1 MEKKQVKKIVTM
13 GVSLV
18 VLLILGI
25 IYSLVFND
33 GRWVKEMYM
42 PDYIFSVKDIPIFII
57 GTLIIIY
64 VIYVLVVCIKNAK
77 NKK

>member
-1 MEKKQVKKIVTM
+1 MEKKQVKKIVAM

-42 PDYIFSVKDIPIFII
+42 PDYIFSVKDSPMFII

>member
-1 MEKKQVKKIVTM
+1 MEKKQVKKIVAM

-42 PDYIFSVKDIPIFII
+42 PDYIFSVKDIY
-57 GTLIIIY
+57 TYIY
-64 VIYVLVVCIKNAK
+64 LEH
-77 NKK
+77 